1 MNAPPTTTITDSA
14 GRTLACYLDL
24 EAVVDG
30 TTYGLL
36 TPVDTPVV
44 LVRRGEDGAED
55 DVLEWKDHEDI
66 LSAVDHY
73 LEVFGTNSKLIR
85 SAGTLTV
92 SDPLKWESREDVLS
106 SVDRYLK
113 AAQAASDER
122 EPAEDEDDDEDG
134 EYEEFIAFEHTDGR
148 IYDLCIPLDPFFVVA
163 KARGFTGELLE
174 GDEFKRIMPEIER
187 VLEVAG

>member
-1 MNAPPTTTITDSA
+1 MNEPPVTTITDSA

-24 EAVVDG
+24 AAVVNG

-36 TPVDTPVV
+36 TPVDTPVE

-55 DVLEWKDHEDI
+55 EVLEWEDHEDI
-66 LSAVDHY
+66 MSAVDHY

-85 SAGTLTV
+85 SAGTLTI
-92 SDPLKWESREDVLS
+92 SDPLKWESREGVLS

-122 EPAEDEDDDEDG
+122 EPPEDEDDDDADHER
-134 EYEEFIAFEHTDGR
+134 FIDFEHTDNR
-148 IYDLCIPLDPFFVVA
+148 IYGLYIPLDPFFVVA

-174 GDEFKRIMPEIER
+174 GDELERIRPEIER
-187 VLEVAG
+187 VLEEGE

>member
-1 MNAPPTTTITDSA
+1 MNPPTTTITDSA
-14 GRTLACYLDL
+14 GRTLACYLEV
-24 EAVVDG
+24 EAFVDG

-44 LVRRGEDGAED
+44 LVRQGEDGSED
-55 DVLEWKDHEDI
+55 EVLEWEDHEDI
-66 LSAVDHY
+66 MSAVDHY

-85 SAGTLTV
+85 SAGTLTI
-92 SDPLKWESREDVLS
+92 SDPLKWESREGVLS

-122 EPAEDEDDDEDG
+122 EPAEDEDDDDDADHER
-134 EYEEFIAFEHTDGR
+134 FIDFEHTDGR
-148 IYDLCIPLDPFFVVA
+148 IYGLYIPLDPFFVVA

-174 GDEFKRIMPEIER
+174 GDELERIRPEIER
-187 VLEVAG
+187 VLEGVG

>member
-1 MNAPPTTTITDSA
+1 MNEPPTTTITDSA

-44 LVRRGEDGAED
+44 LVRRGEDGDED
-55 DVLEWKDHEDI
+55 EVLEWKDHEDI

-106 SVDRYLK
+106 SVDRYLE
-113 AAQAASDER
+113 AALAASDEHV
-122 EPAEDEDDDEDG
+122 PAENEDDEDADH
-134 EYEEFIAFEHTDGR
+134 ELLIDFEHTDGR
-148 IYDLCIPLDPFFVVA
+148 IYSLWIPLDPFFVVA